1 MVKIDLG
8 NLIGGQAKITPE
20 KIQAMLTSPRRR
32 VLTSDWE
39 ALNEPRR
46 EGEDWSLGVPF
57 KCYLSAY
64 DEVFSDR
71 IDHIGWREGSN
82 YTYYTYLKN
91 VDDDDLDEIRAW
103 LKRVEGWIGIRDCL
117 PVSFALDFDRE
128 DGNPALGK
136 TEIGSLREAAKPY
149 DQPAQRSNYRAA
161 RQLAEKC
168 LVFLDKVKCYDS
180 LDTVIAIPPSMPKR
194 EYHLSSVIAS
204 HVANDWERED
214 LSDAVKKVRKT
225 EQVKNLPLEKKLQTI
240 EGSIEVISE
249 VEDKKVL
256 LIDDLYQSGI
266 TMNYVAMQLLEA
278 GARRVFGLAC
288 EKTCSNDD
296 NISGQ

>member
-1 MVKIDLG
+1 MVKIDLR
-8 NLIGGQAKITPE
+8 NLIGGQEKITPE
-20 KIQAMLTSPRRR
+20 KIQAMLAPPSRR
-32 VLTSDWE
+32 VLTSVWE
-39 ALNEPRR
+39 VLNEPRR
-46 EGEDWSLGVPF
+46 EDETWNLGMPL
-57 KCYLSAY
+57 KCYARAF
-64 DEVFSDR
+64 DEVFTPQ
-71 IDHIGWREGSN
+71 INHIRWREGRN
-82 YTYYTYLKN
+82 HTYYTYLKN
-91 VDDDDLDEIRAW
+91 VDEDDLEEINQW
-103 LKRVEGWIGIRDCL
+103 LKKMEGWIGIRDCL

-214 LSDAVKKVRKT
+214 LSDAVKKVTKT

-249 VEDKKVL
+249 VEGKKVL

-266 TMNYVAMQLLEA
+266 TMNWVAMQLLEA
-278 GARRVFGLAC
+278 GAKRVFGLAC

-296 NISGQ
+296 NISG

>member
-1 MVKIDLG
+1 M
-8 NLIGGQAKITPE
+8 
-20 KIQAMLTSPRRR
+20 
-32 VLTSDWE
+32 
-39 ALNEPRR
+39 
-46 EGEDWSLGVPF
+46 
-57 KCYLSAY
+57 
-64 DEVFSDR
+64 
-71 IDHIGWREGSN
+71 
-82 YTYYTYLKN
+82 
-91 VDDDDLDEIRAW
+91 
-103 LKRVEGWIGIRDCL
+103 
-117 PVSFALDFDRE
+117 
-128 DGNPALGK
+128 
-136 TEIGSLREAAKPY
+136 
-149 DQPAQRSNYRAA
+149 
-161 RQLAEKC
+161 
-168 LVFLDKVKCYDS
+168 
-180 LDTVIAIPPSMPKR
+180 IAIPPSMPKR

-278 GARRVFGLAC
+278 GAKRVFGLAC

-296 NISGQ
+296 NISG